1 MLWLSWN
8 IWTLQCFNSVSLTDP
23 LLDYSIYKI
32 FMSIRVSVSKF
43 VTSVGI
49 CLKVQFDLT
58 AKQVMCVKNLLMT
71 IPSKWRNAWLTIVI
85 RVQSTNETS
94 EAADLKITLDLRAL
108 GTLHGWMAVTRSHW
122 KISHGTST
130 ATFSPIMSIILTW
143 LLLLGASVELRSNT
157 MERVMAAVH
166 SFFSSKIDLVFQSW
180 YFPFLVVSENNNSY
194 GHHHK

>member
-1 MLWLSWN
+1 M
-8 IWTLQCFNSVSLTDP
+8 
-23 LLDYSIYKI
+23 
-32 FMSIRVSVSKF
+32 VSVYKF

-49 CLKVQFDLT
+49 CLKIQFDLT
-58 AKQVMCVKNLLMT
+58 SKHVMCVKNLLMT

-130 ATFSPIMSIILTW
+130 AAFSPIMSIILTW

-166 SFFSSKIDLVFQSW
+166 SFFSSKQKLNT
-180 YFPFLVVSENNNSY
+180 L
-194 GHHHK
+194 HHQRLRRYQLT